1 MRNLSIKSKKV
12 YSSYD
17 KVKSDPEKALD
28 AFTSLNNISKKEKKS
43 RIDDELIKLIDP
55 NILLQFK
62 NKKNNSLF
70 AHKN

>member
-1 MRNLSIKSKKV
+1 M

-28 AFTSLNNISKKEKKS
+28 AFTSLNNISKKEKKT

-55 NILLQFK
+55 NILL
-62 NKKNNSLF
+62 
-70 AHKN
+70 